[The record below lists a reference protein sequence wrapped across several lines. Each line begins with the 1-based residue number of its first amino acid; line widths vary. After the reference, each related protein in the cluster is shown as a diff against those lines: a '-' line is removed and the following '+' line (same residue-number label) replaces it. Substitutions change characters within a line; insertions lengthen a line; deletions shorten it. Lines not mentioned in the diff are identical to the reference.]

1 MDFDDWLLKL
11 GAYNEKWKL
20 EKRIEF
26 WNEVLNLKFMSRW
39 KPAVKY
45 VELANGIVI
54 DTGYGYKAIRKD
66 GETFWIEKSKPYCI
80 EQVDEF
86 LNEVKL

>member
-1 MDFDDWLLKL
+1 MKS
-11 GAYNEKWKL
+11 
-20 EKRIEF
+20 
-26 WNEVLNLKFMSRW
+26 MSRW
-39 KPAVKY
+39 EPAVKY

-86 LNEVKL
+86 FFVVKL

>member
-1 MDFDDWLLKL
+1 MRCRDLKSM
-11 GAYNEKWKL
+11 NQWKL
-20 EKRIEF
+20 
-26 WNEVLNLKFMSRW
+26 
-39 KPAVKY
+39 AVKY

-66 GETFWIEKSKPYCI
+66 GAIFWIEKFKVRCL

-86 LNEVKL
+86 LNEAKS

>member
-1 MDFDDWLLKL
+1 M
-11 GAYNEKWKL
+11 
-20 EKRIEF
+20 
-26 WNEVLNLKFMSRW
+26 LNLKFMSRW

-66 GETFWIEKSKPYCI
+66 GETFWIEKFKPYCI

-86 LNEVKL
+86 LNEVKIVNRYSNCTKTFQKLVQNAD